1 MGAEHK
7 LDLTSDV
14 THLIVG
20 DINTPKYKYV
30 AREREDVKV
39 LSPEWLEAVRQSWMT
54 AEAFDLQELEEKY
67 KLPVFAG
74 LSVCVTGF
82 DDGTLNTKDVVR
94 SFVDTMY
101 SGISRTT
108 AGRNYSKR
116 WRLSRRPDQNCHS
129 SDRQCASRK
138 EV

>member
-14 THLIVG
+14 THLLVG
-20 DINTPKYKYV
+20 DSNTPKYQYV

-39 LSPEWLEAVRQSWMT
+39 LRPEWLEAVRESWMT
-54 AEAFDLQELEEKY
+54 GESFDLQALEDKF

-82 DDGTLNTKDVVR
+82 DDRK
-94 SFVDTMY
+94 S
-101 SGISRTT
+101 IS
-108 AGRNYSKR
+108 
-116 WRLSRRPDQNCHS
+116 
-129 SDRQCASRK
+129 
-138 EV
+138 